1 MEHREEEKKT
11 GIIEMFLYMMS
22 ILEKEEKR
30 TCKIL
35 IFLSFISPVADL
47 FCYSSIIYMINFVL
61 RTNQVSTGL
70 ITFNLFMIGISIIKI
85 FLDLYRCRSSTDFL
99 YRGAQKISM
108 KLHEVLIK
116 EELERHNKRSVV
128 QAIVTVQ
135 SDAVNC
141 INIIITAITICSN
154 VFVICGFA
162 VVLICTSKWIGVIS
176 CISLIIFMLGF
187 YFFYRNTIIAYGN
200 DCRECRIKVNAQTA
214 VAYGAFREI
223 KIDNNVD
230 YIIERYREISSRYEQ
245 VQSKFKYKNSK
256 IGILLQNMILT
267 MLFAGLS
274 FFLVR
279 GDNLSLVLGLMLS
292 YITAF
297 LRMIPEVYG
306 ILSGINDIEF
316 LRKSYEVVKE
326 DFTQYHEIKKT
337 EEMFE
342 NRRQKKLTLQQGIR
356 VRDLTFCYNEYS
368 KIFEK
373 ISMDIPAGCSVAVTG
388 ISGAGKT
395 TFLDLILGLLKPQAG
410 SVMYDDYDIV
420 SQTDGEGSCRANLG
434 EIISYIPQVIYLN
447 GETIRNN
454 VAFFEKDSE
463 IDDSRIEEVLKCA
476 QIWEDILKLP
486 DGVNTLIG
494 ENGTTLSGGQRQRIA
509 LARALYKDFE
519 LLVMDEATAAL
530 DMETEKAV
538 IDSIRKVKKNKT
550 ILMVTHHMSLA
561 NECDIIYKIEDRGIV
576 RVK

>member
-1 MEHREEEKKT
+1 MEHREEERKT